1 MNKLVILAAAVAAMA
16 ACTKSQVVYDDND
29 VEIGLSPVNYMTTK
43 VQYGPI
49 TGTTYPHDEDFGVF
63 AIHTTSPA
71 GTAYNGDTGNFTEYL
86 NNAQFGYKSDG
97 IWHGSPVA
105 YYWPKTGSLYFAG
118 YSPAGTTGTVDYAFS
133 KDTPVMTITDFKQG
147 AYHYSDGTAETPVSG
162 SGYTNEM
169 YDLMWFNVTSSSYD
183 ATSETP
189 SVTFNHALS
198 RLRFVFSCANSD
210 LNNLFTI
217 TSVTLKNVVNAGDM
231 TVSPGSAPV
240 WNSDAAEDI
249 NLYNTSEALVYET
262 PFTIADVL
270 VIPQK
275 TPYIEIK
282 YTQKP
287 GQGVTES
294 LEQTYYAQLTGGSS
308 EQAVDDTWYYSRY
321 YTYQIL
327 FSADE
332 IEIKPDVAN
341 WVEVPNVTLP

>member
-1 MNKLVILAAAVAAMA
+1 
-16 ACTKSQVVYDDND
+16 
-29 VEIGLSPVNYMTTK
+29 
-43 VQYGPI
+43 
-49 TGTTYPHDEDFGVF
+49 
-63 AIHTTSPA
+63 
-71 GTAYNGDTGNFTEYL
+71 
-86 NNAQFGYKSDG
+86 
-97 IWHGSPVA
+97 
-105 YYWPKTGSLYFAG
+105 
-118 YSPAGTTGTVDYAFS
+118 
-133 KDTPVMTITDFKQG
+133 MTITDFKQG

-162 SGYTNEM
+162 SGYTNKM

-287 GQGVTES
+287 GQGVAES

-308 EQAVDDTWYYSRY
+308 EQAVDDIWYYSRY